1 MCAALGRRRPSAGSF
16 WKQGLLAG
24 VWGGAQGWGLGL
36 KLAHAPAPAPSLGRE
51 RPDSPVFAQPQ
62 ARPPLNQPPP
72 QGQPVVGPNPRKPP
86 SDRVTHPSPSRESGV
101 SNSNRNRGMPP
112 PKQKRP
118 AFLLHPIDG
127 SSFGPANADP
137 GNPHAEGTQCDGK
150 LSFNLALR
158 DQNGRGAQSGGGT
171 RVTEK
176 GAPRPSTPHR
186 PGSRG
191 SPPRRPDLP
200 VSRRRSA

>member
-1 MCAALGRRRPSAGSF
+1 MQLWGDAAPEQAASGSEDSWRGCAGGGVRVLRAG
-16 WKQGLLAG
+16 
-24 VWGGAQGWGLGL
+24 GLGL
-36 KLAHAPAPAPSLGRE
+36 KLTHAPAPAPSLGRE

-86 SDRVTHPSPSRESGV
+86 SDHVTPPSPSRKSGV
-101 SNSNRNRGMPP
+101 SNSNRNRGTPP

-137 GNPHAEGTQCDGK
+137 GNPHAEGTQCDGR

-158 DQNGRGAQSGGGT
+158 DQNGRGAQSGGGNVSQRRALPSVHTPRTWVSREPSPQT
-171 RVTEK
+171 R
-176 GAPRPSTPHR
+176 
-186 PGSRG
+186 
-191 SPPRRPDLP
+191 PPRL
-200 VSRRRSA
+200 